1 MLAMLVTTI
10 RRFFRQE
17 RGIAAS
23 EFALLL
29 PILITIL
36 MGCFEASRYLLLR
49 QKLDRASSSVADLVS
64 QATGGLSAAMVAN
77 IFVAADKQT
86 EPFDLV
92 GSGRVIITSVYREA
106 SDEDPTIEWQC
117 QGAGAYAGAV
127 SKVGTVEG
135 GAADMSSLDMGAG
148 WNVIVAE
155 VYYDY
160 EPFLFEGIF
169 DPQVFYHRSFT
180 RPRGATLLSDPGC

>member
-1 MLAMLVTTI
+1 MLVTTI
-10 RRFFRQE
+10 RRFLQE
-17 RGIAAS
+17 ERAVAAA

-36 MGCFEASRYLLLR
+36 MGCFEASRYILLR

-64 QATGGLSAAMVAN
+64 QATGGISSTMLTD

-86 EPFDLV
+86 EPFDLA
-92 GSGRVIITSVYREA
+92 GSGRVIVTSVYREA
-106 SDEDPTIEWQC
+106 SDVDPIIEWQC
-117 QGAGAYAGAV
+117 QGGGTYGGAV

-135 GAADMSSLDMGAG
+135 GDANMSSIDMGAG

-160 EPFLFEGIF
+160 QPFLFAGIF